1 MDKIKKDSFILMSYI
16 DKNLCEDIIQYY
28 KDFEHRATSGKVFY
42 MNETNLVVGV
52 DASIKDSLDLHLDG
66 NRDLYLKFH
75 KEIGNVLKKYKTK
88 YPHTDIFNW
97 GVTEPTNIQYYKP
110 GGGYKIWHCERA
122 ASTSQRGLVFM
133 TYLNDVKHGGT
144 EFHYQKL
151 KIKAKKGCT
160 LIWPSDWTHTH
171 RGIISGTDEKYIITG
186 WISYT

>member
-75 KEIGNVLKKYKTK
+75 KEIGNVLKRIAVGNGESDHDVQMTVTK
-88 YPHTDIFNW
+88 RANPTFTISSQG
-97 GVTEPTNIQYYKP
+97 GVTNNVATNFSNNCVGVNGS
-110 GGGYKIWHCERA
+110 GGAY
-122 ASTSQRGLVFM
+122 SN
-133 TYLNDVKHGGT
+133 Y
-144 EFHYQKL
+144 
-151 KIKAKKGCT
+151 
-160 LIWPSDWTHTH
+160 
-171 RGIISGTDEKYIITG
+171 
-186 WISYT
+186 SYNWVAEAEL